1 MASQNCFE
9 EIPLELAQAQQE
21 KLNQMYNTYHGK
33 LEQIKEESGKQISSA
48 QVTLAVEESFDVNG
62 ISKVVNGQ
70 KN

>member
-1 MASQNCFE
+1 
-9 EIPLELAQAQQE
+9 
-21 KLNQMYNTYHGK
+21 MYNTYHGK